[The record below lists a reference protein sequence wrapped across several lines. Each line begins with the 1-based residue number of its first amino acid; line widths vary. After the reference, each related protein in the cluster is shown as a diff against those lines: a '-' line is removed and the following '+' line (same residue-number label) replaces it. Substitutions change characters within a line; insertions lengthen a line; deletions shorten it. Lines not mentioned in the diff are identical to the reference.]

1 MNITEF
7 AVPKTNNVI
16 NSLYLKPAEKHEHY
30 LLYINDNLEGKLEK
44 SDIRHF
50 IEVLDSNS
58 IETNELLLNGTRVGC
73 IDFNMQ
79 KELIKYLDNKI
90 HK

>member
-7 AVPKTNNVI
+7 KVPKTDNEI
-16 NSLYLKPAEKHEHY
+16 KSLYLKPADKHEHY

-50 IEVLDSNS
+50 IEVLDSNTL
-58 IETNELLLNGTRVGC
+58 ETTELLLNGTRIGC
-73 IDFNMQ
+73 IEFLKQ
-79 KELIKYLDNKI
+79 KELIQYLDNKI